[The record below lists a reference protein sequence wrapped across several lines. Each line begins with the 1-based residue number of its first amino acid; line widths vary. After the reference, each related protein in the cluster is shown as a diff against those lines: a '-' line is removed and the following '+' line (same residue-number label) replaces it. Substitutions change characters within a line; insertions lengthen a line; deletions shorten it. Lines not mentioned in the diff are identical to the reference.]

1 MNPIA
6 LITRRRYLTAM
17 TAIAFAVGAPTV
29 ISLMSQQA
37 AANSAETMSM
47 PAVTVTAVNIE
58 PQSFM
63 EWHQYSGNVAAI
75 HNVEVHARVSGMLQK
90 VHFEEG
96 SYVQQGQLL
105 LTLDQAPYIAEVD
118 RAAANVAA
126 AAAQSAQAHLEYQRS
141 KRLWKQQLI
150 AETALEQLKNNAD
163 AALANLHAARAEL
176 QVAKLNLSYTEIH
189 APVAGRI
196 GKLAITEGN
205 LVAAGSNTTALTSIV
220 SVSPV
225 YVNFDVDDAT
235 AAALLANID
244 RQQPLAKQLAAIP
257 VEVSTS
263 SGNNLRGQLQL
274 INNRID
280 SSSGTLNMRAIFAN
294 EDEQLIP
301 GQFVRLNLGQAQL
314 SQGVLLNESAI
325 GTDQENKF
333 VMVINS
339 QQQAE
344 YRAVTLGAVVNGKRV
359 ITAGLNSGD
368 QVIVNGLQRIRPGMT
383 VTTSRDNKGV

>member
-1 MNPIA
+1 
-6 LITRRRYLTAM
+6 M

-383 VTTSRDNKGV
+383 VITSRDNKGV

>member
-6 LITRRRYLTAM
+6 LITRRRYLTAV

-37 AANSAETMSM
+37 AANSAETISM
-47 PAVTVTAVNIE
+47 PAVTVTAVSIE

-126 AAAQSAQAHLEYQRS
+126 AAAKSAQAHLEYQRS

-150 AETALEQLKNNAD
+150 AETALEQLKNDAD

-301 GQFVRLNLGQAQL
+301 GQFV
-314 SQGVLLNESAI
+314 S
-325 GTDQENKF
+325 
-333 VMVINS
+333 
-339 QQQAE
+339 
-344 YRAVTLGAVVNGKRV
+344 
-359 ITAGLNSGD
+359 SG
-368 QVIVNGLQRIRPGMT
+368 
-383 VTTSRDNKGV
+383 

>member
-1 MNPIA
+1 
-6 LITRRRYLTAM
+6 M

>member
-1 MNPIA
+1 
-6 LITRRRYLTAM
+6 
-17 TAIAFAVGAPTV
+17 
-29 ISLMSQQA
+29 
-37 AANSAETMSM
+37 
-47 PAVTVTAVNIE
+47 
-58 PQSFM
+58 
-63 EWHQYSGNVAAI
+63 
-75 HNVEVHARVSGMLQK
+75 MLQK

-383 VTTSRDNKGV
+383 VTTTRDNKGA

>member
-1 MNPIA
+1 
-6 LITRRRYLTAM
+6 
-17 TAIAFAVGAPTV
+17 
-29 ISLMSQQA
+29 
-37 AANSAETMSM
+37 
-47 PAVTVTAVNIE
+47 
-58 PQSFM
+58 M

-126 AAAQSAQAHLEYQRS
+126 AAAKSAQAHLEYQRS

-150 AETALEQLKNNAD
+150 AETALEQLKNDAD

-301 GQFVRLNLGQAQL
+301 GQFV
-314 SQGVLLNESAI
+314 S
-325 GTDQENKF
+325 
-333 VMVINS
+333 
-339 QQQAE
+339 
-344 YRAVTLGAVVNGKRV
+344 
-359 ITAGLNSGD
+359 SG
-368 QVIVNGLQRIRPGMT
+368 
-383 VTTSRDNKGV
+383 

>member
-383 VTTSRDNKGV
+383 VTTTRDNKGA